1 MKEITVHE
9 LMKALDNQENV
20 QLIDVRELHENQL
33 SNIGGD
39 LIPMASIPYQIER
52 ISRGKMTVF
61 YCRSG
66 GRSANII
73 QWLENNYGFQNLY
86 NLKGGLLAWQK
97 EIDPDLKVF

>member
-1 MKEITVHE
+1 MKEVTVQE
-9 LMKALDNQENV
+9 LREALDKQIDL
-20 QLIDVRELHENQL
+20 QLIDVRELHENRL

-52 ISRGKMTVF
+52 ISRNKMIVF

-73 QWLENNYGFQNLY
+73 QWLENNYGFLNLY
-86 NLKGGLLAWQK
+86 NLKGGMLAWK
-97 EIDPDLKVF
+97 REIDPTLKVF